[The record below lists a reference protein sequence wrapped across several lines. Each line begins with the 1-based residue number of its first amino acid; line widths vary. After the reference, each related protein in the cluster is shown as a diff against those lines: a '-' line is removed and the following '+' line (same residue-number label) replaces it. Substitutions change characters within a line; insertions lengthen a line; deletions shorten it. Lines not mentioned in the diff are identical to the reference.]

1 MEAVEKEY
9 DIIILDSAPVLTT
22 SDTAILGV
30 KADALLIVYRS
41 ALVTKEMLKRAS
53 SQLKQVHCNI
63 LGVVLNGVKSDL
75 IPDALRDKYPQYY
88 STEALP
94 NKLETT
100 TVKDKKKNRSIKI
113 LILLELI
120 ILLISGLL
128 WHMGIIFPEK
138 FFPPE
143 TEMKNSEK
151 TPVITEPAEKDSLP
165 EKKADTV
172 KSEASSYTPNVA
184 KEEGIP
190 AATDATIKV
199 DEKKPPIEVVKPVY
213 QEGAYPY
220 SIYLGSFK
228 TVERA
233 QKAVDEYAEKEI
245 NTFPVRLDFAEK
257 GIWYRVYSGYYP
269 DAVSGQ
275 AFIKENN
282 LKDAEIIKT
291 PYACYI
297 DSFTDN
303 EALEK
308 SLRILKE
315 KQYFPYVIT
324 DHVDNVHFLFAGAF
338 LSRNGAQELSEEL
351 RASGINNKVV
361 SR

>member
-1 MEAVEKEY
+1 
-9 DIIILDSAPVLTT
+9 
-22 SDTAILGV
+22 
-30 KADALLIVYRS
+30 
-41 ALVTKEMLKRAS
+41 
-53 SQLKQVHCNI
+53 
-63 LGVVLNGVKSDL
+63 
-75 IPDALRDKYPQYY
+75 
-88 STEALP
+88 
-94 NKLETT
+94 
-100 TVKDKKKNRSIKI
+100 
-113 LILLELI
+113 
-120 ILLISGLL
+120 
-128 WHMGIIFPEK
+128 MGIIFPEK

-282 LKDAEIIKT
+282 LKDAEIKKT